1 MIKKDEASYWITF
14 AGLPR
19 WGSEKVNRLIV
30 KIFVTKNSDIIS
42 FFNLSEKEWTD
53 EYELTEKEVNDLN
66 EAKKSLPNNSFIAEN
81 LLSQGFEIIPVISP
95 DYSPILKNNLK
106 TRGSPPV
113 IYIKGN
119 KQILQEDSIAI
130 VGSRDASEISLKFTD
145 LLARRASEEFKV
157 IVSGFAKGVDKQALE
172 SSLKYK
178 GQSIIV
184 LPQGILTFS
193 SGIRQYY
200 EQIVGG
206 DVLVLSTFHPNFPWS
221 SGLAMARN
229 SIIYGLASDI
239 YVAQSGDS
247 GGTWEG
253 VLNGLKASRK
263 IFVRYPGENEIN
275 ANLLLIDKG
284 AIPVDFN
291 GNILETMISV
301 KERDDADIKV
311 KAGIQS
317 DEEIIKDILNLFGNK
332 SELTAQEIQERLQTG
347 ISRRKISSLLNT
359 SADFEKVGK
368 APFRYKLK
376 SDNNLKLNLE

>member
-1 MIKKDEASYWITF
+1 
-14 AGLPR
+14 
-19 WGSEKVNRLIV
+19 
-30 KIFVTKNSDIIS
+30 
-42 FFNLSEKEWTD
+42 
-53 EYELTEKEVNDLN
+53 VNDLN